1 MNKRICLAG
10 KMKKDFTIYI
20 LENQRCI
27 AEDEFYCFYIAC
39 SKKLVFEVENNFRFK
54 EIIHLKREVHR
65 KKTLD

>member
-10 KMKKDFTIYI
+10 KTKKDFTVYI

-27 AEDEFYCFYIAC
+27 AEDEFYRSYIAC
-39 SKKLVFEVENNFRFK
+39 IKKFVFEVKNSFRFK
-54 EIIHLKREVHR
+54 EIIHLKKEVQR